1 MSVGLSTLRPAIPGH
16 EDIQK
21 LYDEIWAGFAEEPL
35 SAEVPS
41 SDQLSSDDHLP
52 LWELMQ
58 SSAAQLPV
66 STSNDVNDCESQG
79 IPEGNAMGREQ
90 PRARVQT
97 LDAAAG
103 ESLDTHLPTPSIP
116 VPPNPVPRNSL
127 FAPTSN
133 RPIIDLRS
141 PRRPHT
147 LKDDIRCVE
156 RLSRPDQ
163 GHPHLR
169 LALLWFISDRWCE
182 RNHALALKVWLGII
196 EGDENDDDLWL
207 WEDGDETWINKVVW
221 SYKKDDQDERVYST
235 PALLY
240 PTRLRA
246 TVSALTSDEWRQAG
260 FALECRL
267 KRVQKSELGEFHEIM
282 PCRSTFPRINAF
294 AWLILQSKWMKYAD
308 QQRGK
313 RRLLYQYDDD
323 GLLEHWI
330 ETYHMISG
338 SYMNSLSSLFFQE
351 GHCSECRQWEE
362 EQDQWMTM
370 LSTVYPLRDIEAVCR
385 KMIPCFEGCM
395 TRYAASSYFLT
406 ILNGVCTDL
415 RHSSTR
421 IQTCTAIHAC

>member
-1 MSVGLSTLRPAIPGH
+1 
-16 EDIQK
+16 
-21 LYDEIWAGFAEEPL
+21 
-35 SAEVPS
+35 VPSS

-52 LWELMQ
+52 LWELLQ

-90 PRARVQT
+90 PRARAQT

-103 ESLDTHLPTPSIP
+103 ESLDTHLPTPSNP
-116 VPPNPVPRNSL
+116 VPPNPVPRNSS

-141 PRRPHT
+141 PRRPHS

-169 LALLWFISDRWCE
+169 LALLWFISARWC
-182 RNHALALKVWLGII
+182 RNNHALALKVWLGII

-207 WEDGDETWINKVVW
+207 WEDGDEAWIKKAVR
-221 SYKKDDQDERVYST
+221 SYKTDKRVYST
-235 PALLY
+235 PAFLY
-240 PTRLRA
+240 PTPLHA

-260 FALECRL
+260 LALEYRL
-267 KRVQKSELGEFHEIM
+267 KRVQKSELGEFHEIT
-282 PCRSTFPRINAF
+282 PCRSTSPRINAF
-294 AWLILQSKWMKYAD
+294 AWLLLQSKWMKYAD

-313 RRLLYQYDDD
+313 RRLLYEDDD
-323 GLLEHWI
+323 GLLDHWI
-330 ETYHMISG
+330 EIYHLISG
-338 SYMNSLSSLFFQE
+338 PDMNPLSPLFFQE
-351 GHCSECRQWEE
+351 GPCSECRQWEE
-362 EQDQWMTM
+362 EQDQWMMM

-385 KMIPCFEGCM
+385 KMIPCPEGCM
-395 TRYAASSYFLT
+395 ARYAASSYVLT
-406 ILNGVCTDL
+406 ILNGVCADL

-421 IQTCTAIHAC
+421 NQTCITIHAC

>member
-1 MSVGLSTLRPAIPGH
+1 MSVSLSILRPG
-16 EDIQK
+16 
-21 LYDEIWAGFAEEPL
+21 
-35 SAEVPS
+35 
-41 SDQLSSDDHLP
+41 
-52 LWELMQ
+52 
-58 SSAAQLPV
+58 
-66 STSNDVNDCESQG
+66 SQG
-79 IPEGNAMGREQ
+79 ILEADAMGREQ
-90 PRARVQT
+90 PRARAQT

-103 ESLDTHLPTPSIP
+103 ESLDTHLPTPS
-116 VPPNPVPRNSL
+116 NPVPRNSL

-169 LALLWFISDRWCE
+169 LAWLWFISDRWCE
-182 RNHALALKVWLGII
+182 HNHALALKVWLGII
-196 EGDENDDDLWL
+196 EGDENDNDLWL
-207 WEDGDETWINKVVW
+207 WEDGDETWINEVFW
-221 SYKKDDQDERVYST
+221 SRTYKKKEDQDKRVYAT

-267 KRVQKSELGEFHEIM
+267 KRVQKSELGEFHEITAR
-282 PCRSTFPRINAF
+282 RSTSPRINAF
-294 AWLILQSKWMKYAD
+294 AWLLLQSKWMKYAD